1 MLFMLGCWVFH
12 EELRLSLLPPLVS
25 VGRKAYFFFRKGSS
39 LARTK
44 LLEGERNKSF
54 SPFSGKKTGEKGRRS
69 RRRPW
74 QKFFPASF
82 LPFPL
87 RENSGRRMIDGLAC
101 LPPPPPSFPPS
112 PFPPASCQRIDRV
125 GIKCQT
131 HFEGLVV
138 GGELKL
144 VTFVPVT
151 RDRNSFCAACGRHFL
166 LFCALKKWR
175 PERDFPADKVP
186 SKENRISSLSFLG
199 LF

>member
-25 VGRKAYFFFRKGSS
+25 VGGKAFFFSERDPPSHVRNCWR
-39 LARTK
+39 ARGTK
-44 LLEGERNKSF
+44 V
-54 SPFSGKKTGEKGRRS
+54 
-69 RRRPW
+69 
-74 QKFFPASF
+74 F
-82 LPFPL
+82 LPSLEKRQGKREGGVGGGLGKSLLRFFFAFPFEGKF
-87 RENSGRRMIDGLAC
+87 RATHDRWIGL
-101 LPPPPPSFPPS
+101 PSSSSSVPPS

-138 GGELKL
+138 GGELKR

-151 RDRNSFCAACGRHFL
+151 RNRNSFCAACGRHFL